1 MNEKL
6 KCLVTYNGN
15 GVVEYDR
22 NKPLGEKQSEYLD
35 KMDVAMDKGITLR
48 DLKIQNPDINQR
60 LEFVTG
66 QLYLAVKANDD
77 ANISAM
83 CTYIALR
90 KPDAGEIK
98 LDDQSD
104 EIRMEIIVGKP
115 DNRTNGIPVTLN

>member
-22 NKPLGEKQSEYLD
+22 NKALGEKQSEYLD
-35 KMDVAMDKGITLR
+35 KMDEAMDKGINLQNQNV
-48 DLKIQNPDINQR
+48 QNPDINQR
-60 LEFVTG
+60 LEFVAG
-66 QLYLAVKANDD
+66 QLYLAVKSNDD

-98 LDDQSD
+98 LDDQSG
-104 EIRMEIIVGKP
+104 EIHMEIIVGKQ
-115 DNRTNGIPVTLN
+115 DNRTSGIPVTLN